1 MKARTPPRLQT
12 SSQGA
17 KDEWSELA
25 DKYLYLLLNRER
37 QQAARLIHEL
47 VEKQEDLRNIY
58 LRIFQESQRE
68 IGRLWQTNQVTV
80 AQEHYCTAATQ
91 QIMSQLY
98 PYIFAATPG
107 DRKMVMA
114 CASAELHELG
124 ARMVADFFEMAGWDT
139 YYLGANVPA
148 ESILSEVRASGANLL
163 GLSVAL
169 PDKIPL
175 VANVI
180 EELHSAGFERPVTV
194 LVGGRPF
201 NIDPEL
207 WRKVGADG
215 YAPDASAAI
224 ARADEL
230 VPKK

>member
-1 MKARTPPRLQT
+1 MSEDIVDNSEQ
-12 SSQGA
+12 
-17 KDEWSELA
+17 WSEWA
-25 DKYLYLLLNRER
+25 ERYLRLLLDRER
-37 QQAARLIHEL
+37 QNAARFIHDL
-47 VEKQEDLRNIY
+47 VEQGVDIRDIY
-58 LRIFQESQRE
+58 LNIFQPSQRK

-91 QIMSQLY
+91 QVMSQLY
-98 PYIFAATPG
+98 PYIFAATAG

-124 ARMVADFFEMAGWDT
+124 ARMVADFFEIEGWDT

-148 ESILSEVRASGANLL
+148 ESILSEIRESRADLL

-175 VANVI
+175 AAEVVKQI
-180 EELHSAGFERPVTV
+180 RSADFERPVKV

-201 NIDPEL
+201 NVDPEL
-207 WRKVGADG
+207 WKKVGADG
-215 YAPDASAAI
+215 YAPDARRAVL
-224 ARADEL
+224 RADEL
-230 VPKK
+230 VPKE

>member
-1 MKARTPPRLQT
+1 MSINTAYRV
-12 SSQGA
+12 
-17 KDEWSELA
+17 DEWSGLA
-25 DKYLYLLLNRER
+25 SKYLHFLLNRER
-37 QQAARLIHEL
+37 HQAARLIYEL

-91 QIMSQLY
+91 QIMAQLY
-98 PYIFAATPG
+98 PHIFAATPG
-107 DRKMVMA
+107 DRKMIMA

-124 ARMVADFFEMAGWDT
+124 ARMVADFFEMDGWDT

-148 ESILSEVRASGANLL
+148 ESILSEVKNSGAHLL

-180 EELHSAGFERPVTV
+180 EELHSANFERPIAV

-201 NIDPEL
+201 NVDPEL
-207 WRKVGADG
+207 WKKVGADG
-215 YAPDASAAI
+215 YAPDARTAI
-224 ARADEL
+224 AHADEL